1 MPFISSFEIIKVV
14 DEGRPELCI
23 FFWISASPAGAAAA
37 IPNGAKIF
45 LLEEQL
51 LLLMD
56 LLIYLIMVLKTLQVE
71 LF

>member
-1 MPFISSFEIIKVV
+1 MSFISSFKIIKVV
-14 DEGRPELCI
+14 DEVRPELCI
-23 FFWISASPAGAAAA
+23 FFWISTSPAGAAAV

-56 LLIYLIMVLKTLQVE
+56 LLIYLIMILKTLQIE

>member
-1 MPFISSFEIIKVV
+1 MSFISLFKIINVV

-23 FFWISASPAGAAAA
+23 FFCISASPAGAAAV
-37 IPNGAKIF
+37 IPNGANIF

-56 LLIYLIMVLKTLQVE
+56 LLIYLIMILKTLQIE